1 LCRYHPEHWSPF
13 VQKDTTGEKLLIE
26 KFMYYARRL
35 IPNFVLNKLMDTTIE
50 YSSNKYKE
58 TDTVKLVGE
67 HQVQEMVER
76 NVRTELDKQ
85 YFHAKNN

>member
-1 LCRYHPEHWSPF
+1 
-13 VQKDTTGEKLLIE
+13 
-26 KFMYYARRL
+26 
-35 IPNFVLNKLMDTTIE
+35 MDTTIE